1 MSEPV
6 EQSIHAPYPE
16 SDARFLQITIGP
28 CKLTIGQGS
37 GESLVSGTYL
47 DSSGGLPCKVET
59 DGTGVRIRQL
69 FDIARLPHMRKS
81 PEMNL
86 QLGTSKPY
94 ALIVE
99 GGANE
104 IRGDLGGLPL
114 NRLEVRH
121 GAGEVR
127 LDFTSP
133 TLQEMSK
140 LTVSSGAADIVISNL
155 AHANAADISV
165 DGGAAAFHLDF
176 GGTLKRDTPVKITTG
191 MAGVDVTIPRSTAAK
206 VTPRSTLGGVD
217 VDDGWEPRDG
227 GYWNEAAVAGS
238 APVLSIDANISLS
251 GLKLISN

>member
-1 MSEPV
+1 VNEAA
-6 EQSIHAPYPE
+6 EQTIHAPYPK
-16 SDARFLQITIGP
+16 SDARFLQITMGP
-28 CKLTIGQGS
+28 CKLTMGS
-37 GESLVSGTYL
+37 GAGDSLVSGTYL
-47 DSSGGLPCKVET
+47 DPSGGLPCKVET

-86 QLGTSKPY
+86 RLGTSQPY
-94 ALIVE
+94 ALIIE

-127 LDFTSP
+127 LDFSSP
-133 TLQEMSK
+133 NRDEMSE
-140 LTVSSGAADIVISNL
+140 LSVSSGAADTVVSNL
-155 AHANAADISV
+155 AYANAANIAI

-176 GGTLKRDTPVKITTG
+176 GGTLKRETPVKITTG

-206 VTPRSTLGGVD
+206 VVSRSVLGGVD
-217 VDDGWEPRDG
+217 VDDGWESREG
-227 GYWNEAAVAGS
+227 AYWNKAAVAGS
-238 APVLSIDANISLS
+238 TPVISIDANISLS
-251 GLKLISN
+251 GLKLISS

>member
-6 EQSIHAPYPE
+6 EQTIHASYPE
-16 SDARFLQITIGP
+16 SAARYLHITMGP
-28 CKLTIGQGS
+28 CTLKMSAGAGD
-37 GESLVSGTYL
+37 SLVSGTYL
-47 DSSGGLPCKVET
+47 DPSGGLPCKVET

-69 FDIARLPHMRKS
+69 FDVARLPKMRQS

-86 QLGTSKPY
+86 QLGTAKSY
-94 ALIVE
+94 ALIIE

-127 LDFTSP
+127 LDFSSP

-140 LTVSSGAADIVISNL
+140 LTISSGAADIVARNL
-155 AHANAADISV
+155 ANANAAGIAI

-176 GGTLKRDTPVKITTG
+176 GGKLARDTPVKITTG
-191 MAGVDVTIPRSTAAK
+191 MAGVDLTVPTGTAAK
-206 VTPRSTLGGVD
+206 VKPHTTLGGVD
-217 VDDGWEPRDG
+217 VDSGWESHDG
-227 GYWNEAAVAGS
+227 GYWNKSAVAGS
-238 APVLSIDANISLS
+238 TPVFSIDANISLS
-251 GLKLISN
+251 GLQLISS